1 MKIRKSRKKT
11 GNVRKFIMAMT
22 CGYIAIIIGLTAF
35 ITFLSI
41 NKTDTILKTQT
52 SSMTSALNIQMKMN
66 LNSFIKNM
74 ETTATLIFASESAYK
89 YDASDENNDEYEALA
104 IEDDISDTLY
114 NLCIMENYVDFGI
127 VYSNNHIVGKV
138 SNGTKD
144 LFGDKLYNDL
154 TTFINRQRTCDGWST
169 GYNNDY
175 TRIYYVKRVNDNAV
189 LVTSFYTTELAK
201 VFEHPGGIGD
211 ITIRLTEENGVMIYS
226 SVENETG
233 KYLPQSIKDR
243 VSDNS
248 ATLIDDNY
256 LVTYANCADDW
267 KVICSVPTSI
277 ILKEK
282 NEYQIYIVIVCAL
295 STLIA
300 ILITVTFSMK
310 MSNPVSDIVDVL
322 DKKAHIDMLTGVLNK
337 RSFEEYTDNAI
348 NNADSSEVYALILLD
363 IDNFKGVNDTLGHAY
378 GDKVLANIG
387 VILRTVFREGDL
399 LGRLGGDEFAIFL
412 KMSGV
417 HSENAAAFTIK
428 KCEQICSAFHNNYT
442 GDDNSYKISASVGA
456 ALFPKNGKS
465 FGELYKCAD
474 TALYQSKHKGKDTYT
489 IYTEEME

>member
-211 ITIRLTEENGVMIYS
+211 ITLRLTEENGVMIYS

-348 NNADSSEVYALILLD
+348 NNADNSEVYALILLD

-489 IYTEEME
+489 IYTEEMA